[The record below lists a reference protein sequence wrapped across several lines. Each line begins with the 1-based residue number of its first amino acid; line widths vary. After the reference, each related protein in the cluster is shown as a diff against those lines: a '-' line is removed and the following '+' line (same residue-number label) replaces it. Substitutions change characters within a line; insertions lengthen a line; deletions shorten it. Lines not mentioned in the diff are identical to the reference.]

1 MLLLDINDYSYIIHM
16 HWYVHSCI
24 LIIAT
29 NEVWS
34 LSSETLHK
42 CSTHFESFGQ
52 LALYLRAKLSIVE
65 FEEFAI
71 LCNMVWQ

>member
-1 MLLLDINDYSYIIHM
+1 MIKIYASTL
-16 HWYVHSCI
+16 I

-34 LSSETLHK
+34 LSSESLHT
-42 CSTHFESFGQ
+42 CSTHFESFDQ
-52 LALYLRAKLSIVE
+52 LTLSLRAKLSIVE

-71 LCNMVWQ
+71 FCNMVWQ